1 MNSDSGFMR
10 RLIVATL
17 VSLTCA
23 APDCRAA
30 PAEPAGRPR
39 TCLVLGGG
47 GARGA
52 AHIGVLKVL
61 ERERVPID
69 CIVGTSMGAIVGSLY
84 ASGYSADQIEAAL
97 KSINWTQMFHD
108 DPLRAERPIR
118 RKDDELRFV
127 GGVEVGIDTGG
138 IALPQGFVQGQQ
150 LLLTLRRLLE
160 PTWNV
165 GSYDEL
171 PIPFRC
177 IAADIVTGDKVVF
190 ARGDLAT
197 AVRASM
203 SVPGAFAPIR
213 VDGRLLVDGGMVDNV
228 PVDEAR
234 LLGADRLIVVA
245 VGTGLLKE
253 EDLNSPFA
261 VADQMLTALMQHR
274 SREQLARLGPK
285 DLFIQPELG
294 AMSAARFDLAGDAIR
309 IGHAAAESAV
319 QEIRRFAVSESDYG
333 SWAARHEPPDSKV
346 PRVEFVNARDNERR
360 FAHNIGKPFDAAA
373 FERDVSVMY
382 GEGRHESIAWRLT
395 RDEERTGVDIDA
407 VEKAWGPNFLRLGL
421 ELSDNF
427 DGRSSYQALVQARF
441 TSMNDRGGEGL
452 ARLQLGR
459 VFDLRLEFY
468 QPWGRDR
475 QYSVAPYLRY
485 RALNIPLRADPSD
498 ETYLAEIHRSEFLGG
513 LEIGW
518 NPSSHWRLS
527 TGVESGHEDARI
539 QVGLPGAPEVS
550 GDVGLVRGRIEF
562 DTLDSVTY
570 PTRGM
575 RVDLSTELYTSVL
588 GSDESADA
596 TRLSFDRA
604 LGGRRNHLLLGLQLA
619 YSNGG
624 ANTIGVSSKIGG
636 LANLSGY
643 LADEVVADELGLAR
657 AIYYRRLTS
666 DSRVLGFPLYAGASL
681 ELGGFWGS
689 RDEIDGDDLV
699 TAGSLFLGIDS
710 FLGPIFLGYGRAE
723 TGVDAFYLRFGP
735 LLRSE
740 LRL

>member
-1 MNSDSGFMR
+1 MIPRPSM
-10 RLIVATL
+10 IVWALAALALLAGRCAT
-17 VSLTCA
+17 A
-23 APDCRAA
+23 AETAA
-30 PAEPAGRPR
+30 ASQARPR

-69 CIVGTSMGAIVGSLY
+69 CIVGTSMGAVVGSLY
-84 ASGYSADQIEAAL
+84 ASGYSAEQIETAL
-97 KSINWTQMFHD
+97 KGINWTQMFHD

-127 GGVEVGIDTGG
+127 GGIEVGIDTGG

-165 GSYDEL
+165 ASFDQL

-234 LLGADRLIVVA
+234 QLGAERLIVVA

-274 SREQLARLGPK
+274 SREQLARLGSQ
-285 DLFIQPELG
+285 DVFIQPELG
-294 AMSAARFDLAGDAIR
+294 SMSAARFDLAGDAIR
-309 IGHAAAESAV
+309 IGQAAAESAV
-319 QEIRRFAVSESDYG
+319 QDIQRFAVPEGDYA
-333 SWAARHEPPDSKV
+333 SWAAHHELPDSKA
-346 PRVEFVNARDNERR
+346 PRVDFVNAGGSERR

-395 RDEERTGVDIDA
+395 SDEQRTGVDIDA

-441 TSMNDRGGEGL
+441 TSMNDKGGEGL

-459 VFDLRLEFY
+459 VFDVHLEYY

-475 QYSVAPYLRY
+475 QFSAAPYLRY
-485 RALNIPLRADPSD
+485 RALNIPLRGDPSD
-498 ETYLAEIHRSEFLGG
+498 ETYLAEIHRSELVGG
-513 LEIGW
+513 LELGW

-527 TGVESGHEDARI
+527 TGVEAGHEDASV
-539 QVGLPGAPEVS
+539 QVGLVGAPRIK

-575 RVDLSTELYTSVL
+575 RVDLSTELYTAVL

-596 TRLSFDRA
+596 TRLSFDGA

-624 ANTIGVSSKIGG
+624 ANTIGVSSKMGG

-666 DSRVLGFPLYAGASL
+666 DSQILGLPLYAGASL

-689 RDEIDGDDLV
+689 RDEIDRDDLV

-710 FLGPIFLGYGRAE
+710 FLGPIFLGYGRAD

-735 LLRSE
+735 LLRSD

>member
-1 MNSDSGFMR
+1 MTMR
-10 RLIVATL
+10 HSMVVWMALAL
-17 VSLTCA
+17 APLLPPGPA
-23 APDCRAA
+23 AAA
-30 PAEPAGRPR
+30 GETPAASSRPR

-61 ERERVPID
+61 EREHVPID
-69 CIVGTSMGAIVGSLY
+69 CIVGTSMGAVVGSLY
-84 ASGYSADQIEAAL
+84 ASGYSANDIEIAL
-97 KSINWTQMFHD
+97 NKIDWTQVFHD

-150 LLLTLRRLLE
+150 LLLALRRLLE

-165 GSYDEL
+165 ASFDDL
-171 PIPFRC
+171 AIPFRC

-190 ARGDLAT
+190 ASGDLAT

-213 VDGRLLVDGGMVDNV
+213 VNGRLLVDGGMVDNV

-234 LLGADRLIVVA
+234 KLGAERLIVVA
-245 VGTGLLKE
+245 VGTGLSKE

-261 VADQMLTALMQHR
+261 VADQMLTALMQNR
-274 SREQLARLGPK
+274 SREQLATLGPR

-294 AMSAARFDLAGDAIR
+294 DINAARFDRAAEAIKV
-309 IGHAAAESAV
+309 GEAAAENARADV
-319 QEIRRFAVSESDYG
+319 ARFAATQPEYDL
-333 SWAARHEPPDSKV
+333 WAARHRLPESGAPLV
-346 PRVEFVNARDNERR
+346 QFVNAAGEERR
-360 FAHNIGKPFDAAA
+360 FAHNVGKPFDAAA
-373 FERDVSVMY
+373 FERDVAVMY

-395 RDEERTGVDIDA
+395 SDDRRTGVDIDA
-407 VEKAWGPNFLRLGL
+407 EEKAWGPNFLRLGL

-441 TSMNDRGGEGL
+441 TSLNDNGGEGL

-459 VFDLRLEFY
+459 VFDARLEFY
-468 QPWGRDR
+468 QPWGWDR
-475 QYSVAPYLRY
+475 QFSLAPYLRY
-485 RALNIPLRADPSD
+485 RALNIPLRAEPGD
-498 ETYLAEIHRSEFLGG
+498 ETYIAEIHRSEFVGG
-513 LEIGW
+513 LELGW

-527 TGVESGHEDARI
+527 TGVETGHEDARI
-539 QVGLPGAPEVS
+539 QVGAVGVPGVA
-550 GDVGLVRGRIEF
+550 GDVGLVRGRVEY

-570 PTRGM
+570 PSHGM
-575 RVDLSTELYTSVL
+575 RLDLSTELYTPAL
-588 GSDESADA
+588 GAQESADA
-596 TRLSFDRA
+596 TRLAIDAAF
-604 LGGRRNHLLLGLQLA
+604 GQRRNHLLLGLQLA

-624 ANTIGVSSKIGG
+624 ENTIGVSSKMGG

-643 LADEVVADELGLAR
+643 LADEIVADELGLAR

-666 DSRVLGFPLYAGASL
+666 DSQILGLPLYAGASV

-689 RDEIDGDDLV
+689 RDEIERDDLV
-699 TAGSLFLGIDS
+699 TAGSLFIGIDS
-710 FLGPIFLGYGRAE
+710 FVGPIFLGYGRAD
-723 TGVDAFYLRFGP
+723 TGVDSFYLRFGP